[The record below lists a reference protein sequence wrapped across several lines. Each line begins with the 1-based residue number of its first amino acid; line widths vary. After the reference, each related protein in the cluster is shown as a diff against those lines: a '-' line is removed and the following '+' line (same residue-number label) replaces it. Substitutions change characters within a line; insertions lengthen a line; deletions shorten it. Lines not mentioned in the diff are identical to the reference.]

1 MELEMELEME
11 MEMEMETRNRYG
23 SSRILRM
30 LIKALFVCAS
40 VAVASCAEKAALR
53 WSSYLV

>member
-1 MELEMELEME
+1 MELEME
-11 MEMEMETRNRYG
+11 MEMDMELETRNRYG

-30 LIKALFVCAS
+30 LTKASFLCAP
-40 VAVASCAEKAALR
+40 VAVASCAEKAVLR

>member
-1 MELEMELEME
+1 MELEME
-11 MEMEMETRNRYG
+11 MDMELETQNRYG

-30 LIKALFVCAS
+30 LTKALFVCAS
-40 VAVASCAEKAALR
+40 VAVASCGEKAALR